1 MRLDRYLAENGFSS
15 RTKAARAIA
24 EGRVLLNGRTGR
36 ASDEVKDGDSVAVR
50 ESKFSFVSEGGYKLR
65 KAFDDFGSD
74 VRRCICVDL
83 GASTGGFTDCLL
95 QAGAEKVFAVDVG
108 KDQLDAA
115 ICKDPR
121 VFVLDG
127 MNVRY
132 LRREDI
138 ASARIDTVTADL
150 SFISLKLILPV
161 ISQLLDEGGSAYVL
175 VKPQFECGGIGLNKH
190 GILKDRKRRQD
201 IVADIAGAAAGCGLE
216 PSGVTAA
223 PIREGKNTEYIL
235 RLKKVCRAAAVSKQ
249 FTEMVGGLE

>member
-50 ESKFSFVSEGGYKLR
+50 ESKFAFVSEGGYKLR

-74 VRRCICVDL
+74 VRGCICVDL

-95 QAGAEKVFAVDVG
+95 QAGAERVFAVDVG

-161 ISQLLDEGGSAYVL
+161 ISQLLDEGGNAYVL
-175 VKPQFECGGIGLNKH
+175 VKPQFECGGKGLDKH
-190 GILKDRKRRQD
+190 GVIKDAAWRAELVLR
-201 IVADIAGAAAGCGLE
+201 VVGAANAVGLQAYAL
-216 PSGVTAA
+216 VNA
-223 PIREGKNTEYIL
+223 PLQPKKNVEY
-235 RLKKVCRAAAVSKQ
+235 
-249 FTEMVGGLE
+249 MVGFVKSAEKFLDGDQIKSLAVNLI